1 MLLSALQNR
10 PVLSV
15 QSTLP
20 QPHTSEFSLNP
31 SANSQ
36 EEDVRQVLFAA
47 MQVIPVSAEHVALP
61 QAHLSD
67 VL

>member
-15 QSTLP
+15 QSTVP

-31 SANSQ
+31 CANSQ
-36 EEDVRQVLFAA
+36 GEDVRQVLFAA
-47 MQVIPVSAEHVALP
+47 MQIIPVLAEHVAVP
-61 QAHLSD
+61 QAHCSD